1 MVLTAC
7 GDSIRCVSFANIRQS
22 TKCLSWSVGDEFLTG
37 FSRRFCKLGM
47 ELITQGAWGSRSEP
61 FRMVSVMIS
70 IFWQSILTS
79 TGT

>member
-37 FSRRFCKLGM
+37 FSRRFCKLGV

-61 FRMVSVMIS
+61 FRMV
-70 IFWQSILTS
+70 L
-79 TGT
+79 